1 MNNIQGIHIQMTP
14 QDKNW
19 HSEIE
24 APLKLTSATDITWS
38 SESDVIVVG
47 LGGAGVAAALQ
58 SIENG
63 LSVIAIDR
71 FEGGGATK
79 ASGGVIYAGGGTA
92 TQQEAGVQDTPD
104 NMYNYLKL
112 ETEGIISDE
121 TLRDFCAKSAPTI
134 DWIKGHGVDLRGTL
148 WPHKTSYPAPQYFL
162 YHSDNSLVPS
172 YKKHAKPAARGHRGY
187 VPIKQG
193 AKATNLGGSIF
204 DPLRASAEA
213 KGLEVL
219 SYTEV
224 RQLVTND
231 VDKVIGVKALRF
243 ADRETLA
250 TYKSLRAKANKLF
263 AMFPPIIPGS
273 KFFFKK
279 AMGHLESAKA
289 LAESREEIFIR
300 AEKGVVLS
308 AGGFIFN
315 SKMVGYYA
323 PKYAAGYP
331 LGTDGDNGAG
341 IRLGQSV
348 GGVADNMNRVT
359 AWRFINPPISF
370 ARGMIVN
377 ESGRRF
383 INEMV
388 YGATLGVEMTENH
401 NGRAWMILDKA
412 LVKQALD
419 DVKGNKALSFQRA
432 LAKLNAYFGAKK
444 AKSTQALAELIGVDG
459 PSLKAQLAEYNKMAR
474 GELSDPFEKTTD
486 DIGEID
492 ESKIVAIE
500 ISLTAKL
507 FPCPTLTLGGLK
519 VDEGTGHVLN
529 DKSKAIDGLYA
540 AGRNA
545 IGVCSQN
552 YVSGLSIADCV
563 YSGRRAAE
571 SLSKQSA

>member
-1 MNNIQGIHIQMTP
+1 MTP

-19 HSEIE
+19 HSDIE
-24 APLKLTSATDITWS
+24 APLKLESSEDVSWS
-38 SESDVIVVG
+38 SEADVVVVG
-47 LGGAGVAAALQ
+47 LGGAGVTAALQ

-92 TQQEAGVQDTPD
+92 TQTEAGVEDTPD
-104 NMYNYLKL
+104 NMFSYLKL
-112 ETEGIISDE
+112 ETDGIISDE
-121 TLRDFCAKSAPTI
+121 TLRDFCKKSAPTI
-134 DWIKGHGVDLRGTL
+134 DWIKSHGVDLRGTL

-172 YKKHAKPAARGHRGY
+172 YKKHAAPAARGHRGY

-213 KGLEVL
+213 KGLKVL
-219 SYTEV
+219 PYTEV
-224 RQLVTND
+224 RQLVTD
-231 VDKVIGVKALRF
+231 AAGKVIGIKALRF
-243 ADRETLA
+243 TNNETLES
-250 TYKSLRAKANKLF
+250 YKNLRAKANKLF

-279 AMGHLESAKA
+279 AMGHLDKAKA

-300 AEKGVVLS
+300 ANKGVVLS
-308 AGGFIFN
+308 AGGFVFN
-315 SKMVGYYA
+315 SKMLAHYA
-323 PKYAAGYP
+323 PKYTAGYP

-348 GGVADNMNRVT
+348 GGIAENMNRIT

-377 ESGRRF
+377 ESGQRF

-401 NGRAWMILDKA
+401 NGRGWMILDKT
-412 LVKQALD
+412 LVRQALR
-419 DVKGNKALSFQRA
+419 DVKGDKALSFQRA
-432 LAKLNAYFGAKK
+432 LAKLNVYFGAKK
-444 AKSTQALAELIGVDG
+444 AKSAKGLAEFIGVDG
-459 PSLKAQLAEYNKMAR
+459 TNLEAQLSAYNKMAR
-474 GELSDPFEKTTD
+474 GELADPFEKTQD
-486 DIGEID
+486 DIAEINPD
-492 ESKIVAIE
+492 NIIGIE
-500 ISLTAKL
+500 ISLSAKL

-519 VDEGTGHVLN
+519 VDESTGNVLN
-529 DKSKAIDGLYA
+529 AKDKAIGGLYA

-545 IGVCSQN
+545 IGVASWN

-563 YSGRRAAE
+563 YSGRRAAQAM
-571 SLSKQSA
+571 SSSVA

>member
-1 MNNIQGIHIQMTP
+1 MIP
-14 QDKNW
+14 EDKNW
-19 HSEIE
+19 HSDIQ
-24 APLKLTSATDITWS
+24 APLKLAAAGDIDWS
-38 SESDVIVVG
+38 SETDVIIVG

-92 TQQEAGVQDTPD
+92 TQKEAGVEDTPE
-104 NMYNYLKL
+104 NMFNYLKL
-112 ETEGIISDE
+112 ETEGIISDK
-121 TLRDFCAKSAPTI
+121 TLRNFCEKSAPTI
-134 DWIKGHGVDLRGTL
+134 DWIKSHGVDLRGTL

-172 YKKHAKPAARGHRGY
+172 YKKHAAPAARGHRGY

-204 DPLRASAEA
+204 DPLRVSAEA
-213 KGLEVL
+213 KGLKTL
-219 SYTEV
+219 PYTEV
-224 RQLVTND
+224 RQLVTTTKG
-231 VDKVIGVKALRF
+231 KVIGVKALRF
-243 ADRETLA
+243 ADSETLEN
-250 TYKSLRAKANKLF
+250 YKTLRAKANKLF

-279 AMGHLESAKA
+279 AMGHLNKAKT
-289 LAESREEIFIR
+289 LADSREEIFIR
-300 AEKGVVLS
+300 ANKGVVLS

-315 SKMVGYYA
+315 SKMVSHYA
-323 PKYAAGYP
+323 PKYTAGYP

-348 GGVADNMNRVT
+348 GGAADNMDRIT

-377 ESGRRF
+377 ENGQRF

-412 LVKQALD
+412 LIKQALD
-419 DVKGNKALSFQRA
+419 DVKGDKTLSFQRA

-444 AKSTQALAELIGVDG
+444 AKSTQELATLIGVDG
-459 PSLKAQLAEYNKMAR
+459 ANLETQLAEYNKMAR
-474 GELSDPFEKTTD
+474 GEIADPFEKTKD
-486 DIGEID
+486 DIAEID
-492 ESKIVAIE
+492 ESKIIAIE

-519 VDEGTGHVLN
+519 VDEGTGSVLN
-529 DKSKAIDGLYA
+529 AKG
-540 AGRNA
+540 
-545 IGVCSQN
+545 
-552 YVSGLSIADCV
+552 SIADCV

-571 SLSKQSA
+571 AISKA

>member
-1 MNNIQGIHIQMTP
+1 MTP
-14 QDKNW
+14 DDKNW
-19 HSEIE
+19 HSDIE
-24 APLKLTSATDITWS
+24 APLKIASADNVSWS
-38 SESDVIVVG
+38 SDADVIVVG

-92 TQQEAGVQDTPD
+92 TQKEADVEDTPE

-112 ETEGIISDE
+112 ETEGIVSDK
-121 TLRDFCAKSAPTI
+121 TLRDFCEKSAPTI

-148 WPHKTSYPAPQYFL
+148 WPKKTSYPAPQYFL

-204 DPLRASAEA
+204 DPLRTSAEA
-213 KGLEVL
+213 KGLKIL
-219 SYTEV
+219 PYTEV
-224 RQLVTND
+224 RQLVTDTKGN
-231 VDKVIGVKALRF
+231 VIGVKALQF
-243 ADRETLA
+243 TKEDTLE
-250 TYKSLRAKANKLF
+250 TYKTLRAKANKLF

-279 AMGHLESAKA
+279 AMGHLEKAKT
-289 LAESREEIFIR
+289 LADSREEIFIR
-300 AEKGVVLS
+300 AKKGVVLS

-315 SKMVGYYA
+315 SQMLAYYA
-323 PKYAAGYP
+323 PKYTAGYP

-348 GGVADNMNRVT
+348 GGIADNMDRIT

-377 ESGRRF
+377 ESGQRF

-412 LVKQALD
+412 LIKQALD
-419 DVKGNKALSFQRA
+419 DVKGDKALSFQRA

-444 AKSTQALAELIGVDG
+444 AKSVSALSELIGVDDTA
-459 PSLKAQLAEYNKMAR
+459 LKAQLIDYNKMAR
-474 GELSDPFEKTTD
+474 GEQSDPFEKTTE
-486 DIGEID
+486 DIAEID
-492 ESKIVAIE
+492 ESNIVAIE

-519 VDEGTGHVLN
+519 VDETTGHVL
-529 DKSKAIDGLYA
+529 DAKGKSINGLYA

-545 IGVCSQN
+545 IGVCSHN
-552 YVSGLSIADCV
+552 YISGLSIADCV
-563 YSGRRAAE
+563 YSGRRAA
-571 SLSKQSA
+571 KAITTHSA

>member
-1 MNNIQGIHIQMTP
+1 MTP
-14 QDKNW
+14 NDKNW
-19 HSEIE
+19 HSDIE
-24 APLKLTSATDITWS
+24 ASLKLGSPDDVNWA
-38 SESDVIVVG
+38 SEADVIIIG

-63 LSVIAIDR
+63 LSVTALDR

-92 TQQEAGVQDTPD
+92 TQKEAGVDDTSE

-112 ETEGIISDE
+112 ETEGIVSDE
-121 TLRDFCAKSAPTI
+121 TLRDFCEKSAPTI

-148 WPHKTSYPAPQYFL
+148 WPKKTSYPAPQYFL

-172 YKKHAKPAARGHRGY
+172 YKKHAVPAARGHRGY

-213 KGLEVL
+213 KGLKIL
-219 SYTEV
+219 PYTEV
-224 RQLVTND
+224 RQLVTD
-231 VDKVIGVKALRF
+231 SKGKIMGVKALRF
-243 ADRETLA
+243 ADKETLYNY
-250 TYKSLRAKANKLF
+250 TSLRAKANKLF

-279 AMGHLESAKA
+279 AMGHLDKAKA
-289 LAESREEIFIR
+289 LADSREKIFIK
-300 AEKGVVLS
+300 ANKGVVLS

-315 SKMVGYYA
+315 SKMVAHYA
-323 PKYAAGYP
+323 PKYTAGYP

-348 GGVADNMNRVT
+348 GGVADNMDRIT

-377 ESGRRF
+377 ESGQRF

-412 LVKQALD
+412 LIKQALD
-419 DVKGNKALSFQRA
+419 DVKGDKALSFQRA

-444 AKSTQALAELIGVDG
+444 AKSARALAELIGVNATA
-459 PSLKAQLAEYNKMAR
+459 LKAQLTEYNKMAR
-474 GELSDPFEKTTD
+474 GEQPDPFEKTTD
-486 DIGEID
+486 DIAEID
-492 ESKIVAIE
+492 ENTIVAIE

-519 VDEGTGHVLN
+519 VDEATGHVL
-529 DKSKAIDGLYA
+529 DAKGKSIDGLFA

-545 IGVCSQN
+545 IGVCSHN
-552 YVSGLSIADCV
+552 YISGLSIADCV

-571 SLSKQSA
+571 TISAHSA

>member
-1 MNNIQGIHIQMTP
+1 MTP
-14 QDKNW
+14 EDKNW
-19 HSEIE
+19 HSDIE
-24 APLKLTSATDITWS
+24 ASLKVASADNLEWS
-38 SESDVIVVG
+38 SSADVIIVG

-92 TQQEAGVQDTPD
+92 TQIEAGVEDTPE

-121 TLRDFCAKSAPTI
+121 TLRDFCEKSAPTI

-148 WPHKTSYPAPQYFL
+148 WSHKTSYPAPQYFL

-172 YKKHAKPAARGHRGY
+172 YKRHASPAARGHRGY

-204 DPLRASAEA
+204 DPLKASAMA
-213 KGLEVL
+213 KGLKVL
-219 SYTEV
+219 PYTEV
-224 RQLVTND
+224 RQLVTD
-231 VDKVIGVKALRF
+231 KKGKVIGVKVLRF
-243 ADRETLA
+243 ADTETLEN
-250 TYKSLRAKANKLF
+250 YKTLRAKANKLF

-279 AMGHLESAKA
+279 AMGHLDKAKA
-289 LAESREEIFIR
+289 LADSREEVFIR
-300 AEKGVVLS
+300 SDKGVVLS

-315 SKMVGYYA
+315 AKMLAHYA
-323 PKYAAGYP
+323 PKYTAGYP
-331 LGTDGDNGAG
+331 LGTDGDNGSG

-348 GGVADNMNRVT
+348 GGLAENMDRIT

-377 ESGRRF
+377 ENGQRF

-412 LVKQALD
+412 LVKQALE
-419 DVKGNKALSFQRA
+419 DVKGDKALSFQRA

-444 AKSTQALAELIGVDG
+444 AKCAIDLAALIGVDG
-459 PSLKAQLAEYNKMAR
+459 ANLETQLTEYNKMAR
-474 GELSDPFEKTTD
+474 GEIEDPFEKTQH
-486 DIGEID
+486 DIAEIN
-492 ESKIVAIE
+492 SGTIIGIE

-507 FPCPTLTLGGLK
+507 FPCPILTLGGLK
-519 VDEGTGHVLN
+519 VDESTGNVLN
-529 DKSKAIDGLYA
+529 AKGKAIGGLYA

-545 IGVCSQN
+545 IGVCSHN
-552 YVSGLSIADCV
+552 YISGLSIADCV

-571 SLSKQSA
+571 ALSK

>member
-1 MNNIQGIHIQMTP
+1 MTP
-14 QDKNW
+14 DNKNW
-19 HSEIE
+19 HSDVE
-24 APLKLTSATDITWS
+24 APLKLASADDVSWS
-38 SESDVIVVG
+38 SGTDVVIVG

-79 ASGGVIYAGGGTA
+79 ASGGVIYAGGGTV
-92 TQQEAGVQDTPD
+92 TQTEAGVEDTPE
-104 NMYNYLKL
+104 NMFNYLKL
-112 ETEGIISDE
+112 ETEGIVSDK
-121 TLRDFCAKSAPTI
+121 TLRDFCEKSAPTI

-172 YKKHAKPAARGHRGY
+172 YKKHAAPAARGHRGY

-204 DPLRASAEA
+204 DPLRASAEV
-213 KGLEVL
+213 KGLKIL
-219 SYTEV
+219 PYTEV
-224 RQLVTND
+224 RQLVTNA
-231 VDKVIGVKALRF
+231 KGNVIGVKALQF
-243 ADRETLA
+243 AKEDTLE

-279 AMGHLESAKA
+279 AMGHLEKAKT
-289 LAESREEIFIR
+289 LAESRQEIFIR
-300 AEKGVVLS
+300 AKKGVVLS
-308 AGGFIFN
+308 AGGFVFN
-315 SKMVGYYA
+315 SQMMSHYA
-323 PKYAAGYP
+323 PKYTAGYP

-348 GGVADNMNRVT
+348 GGLAENMDRIT

-377 ESGRRF
+377 ENGQRF

-401 NGRAWMILDKA
+401 NGRAWMILDKN

-419 DVKGNKALSFQRA
+419 DVKGDKALAFQRA
-432 LAKLNAYFGAKK
+432 LAKLNSYFGAKK
-444 AKSTQALAELIGVDG
+444 AKSVNDLANLIGIDG
-459 PSLKAQLAEYNKMAR
+459 PNLTAQLAEYNKMAR
-474 GELSDPFEKTTD
+474 GEMTDPFEKTQD
-486 DIGEID
+486 DIAEID
-492 ESKIVAIE
+492 ESQIVAIE
-500 ISLTAKL
+500 ISLEAKL

-519 VDEGTGHVLN
+519 VDETTGGVLGSN
-529 DKSKAIDGLYA
+529 GKAIAGLYA

-545 IGVCSQN
+545 IGVASWN
-552 YVSGLSIADCV
+552 YISGLSIADCV

-571 SLSKQSA
+571 AMSR

>member
-1 MNNIQGIHIQMTP
+1 MTP
-14 QDKNW
+14 DDKNW
-19 HSEIE
+19 HSDIE
-24 APLKLTSATDITWS
+24 APLKIASADNVSWS
-38 SESDVIVVG
+38 SDADVIVVG

-92 TQQEAGVQDTPD
+92 TQKEADVEDTPE

-112 ETEGIISDE
+112 ETEGIVSDK
-121 TLRDFCAKSAPTI
+121 TLRDFCEKSAPTI

-148 WPHKTSYPAPQYFL
+148 WPKKTSYPAPQYFL

-204 DPLRASAEA
+204 DPLRTSAEA
-213 KGLEVL
+213 KGLKIL
-219 SYTEV
+219 PYTEV
-224 RQLVTND
+224 RQLVTD
-231 VDKVIGVKALRF
+231 AKGDVIGVKALQF
-243 ADRETLA
+243 TKEDTLE
-250 TYKSLRAKANKLF
+250 TYKTLRAKANKLF

-279 AMGHLESAKA
+279 AMGHLEKAKT
-289 LAESREEIFIR
+289 LADSREEIFIR
-300 AEKGVVLS
+300 AKKGVVLS

-315 SKMVGYYA
+315 SQMLAHYA
-323 PKYAAGYP
+323 PKYTAGYP

-348 GGVADNMNRVT
+348 GGIADNMDRIT

-377 ESGRRF
+377 ESGQRF

-412 LVKQALD
+412 LIKQALD

-432 LAKLNAYFGAKK
+432 LAKLNTYFGTKK
-444 AKSTQALAELIGVDG
+444 ANSISALGKIIGVDG
-459 PSLKAQLAEYNKMAR
+459 AALKAQLTDYNKMAR
-474 GELSDPFEKTTD
+474 GEQDDPFEKATD
-486 DIGEID
+486 DIAEID
-492 ESKIVAIE
+492 ENNIVAIE

-519 VDEGTGHVLN
+519 VDETTGHVL
-529 DKSKAIDGLYA
+529 DAKGKSINGLYA

-545 IGVCSQN
+545 IGVCSHN
-552 YVSGLSIADCV
+552 YISGLSIADCV
-563 YSGRRAAE
+563 YSGRRAA
-571 SLSKQSA
+571 KAITTHSA